1 MISGQSGG
9 AELLEQSLTLALEHG
24 YQDHVSRA
32 YTNFSEC
39 CMIFRDFASAE
50 RLLAKGIAFCV
61 QHDLDS
67 TTHYLLGRQAQ
78 LRMEQGRFRE
88 AEAIA
93 NGVMAKGGL
102 PLVMHLPALTVLGR
116 VGVRLGAKDAT
127 GLLHR
132 ALTEGLATKEPQRIL
147 PVRFGLLE
155 AAWLSGD
162 IGEAHRQIEELAAMD
177 VGNFRS
183 WDLGEML
190 VWRQRFSIATPMSA
204 PHIELP
210 APRAA
215 ELDGS
220 HSLAADLWLAL
231 DQPYE
236 AALALLQS
244 KEGATGAALVR
255 AVEILDGLE
264 ARPVAALARR
274 LAREIGAANL
284 LPKQRRGPYSAA
296 KRHPLGLTPSEQR
309 VLTLISEGLSNKEI
323 ARQQSRSLRTVEH
336 QVSAVLGKLNTTK
349 RMDALLRVRS
359 EPWLLGTGD
368 TSAEI

>member
-1 MISGQSGG
+1 
-9 AELLEQSLTLALEHG
+9 
-24 YQDHVSRA
+24 
-32 YTNFSEC
+32 
-39 CMIFRDFASAE
+39 
-50 RLLAKGIAFCV
+50 
-61 QHDLDS
+61 
-67 TTHYLLGRQAQ
+67 
-78 LRMEQGRFRE
+78 
-88 AEAIA
+88 
-93 NGVMAKGGL
+93 
-102 PLVMHLPALTVLGR
+102 
-116 VGVRLGAKDAT
+116 
-127 GLLHR
+127 
-132 ALTEGLATKEPQRIL
+132 LTEGLATKEPQRIL

-190 VWRQRFSIATPMSA
+190 VWRQRFSITTPMNA

-220 HSLAADLWLAL
+220 HSRAADLWLAL

-236 AALALLQS
+236 AALALIQAN
-244 KEGATGAALVR
+244 EGATGAALVR
-255 AVEILDGLE
+255 AVEILDGIE
-264 ARPVAALARR
+264 AKPVSALARR
-274 LAREIGAANL
+274 LAREIGAANT

-309 VLTLISEGLSNKEI
+309 ILTLISEGLSNKEI

-336 QVSAVLGKLNTTK
+336 QVSAVLGKLNATK